1 MKKMN
6 SDYDNQNDLDVPTND
21 NIDEVLLSLYKK
33 GYVNLDT
40 SQSELKVSVTDA
52 GKQAYLTELFVSMT
66 APVDA

>member
-1 MKKMN
+1 MK

-40 SQSELKVSVTDA
+40 SQSD
-52 GKQAYLTELFVSMT
+52 
-66 APVDA
+66 

>member
-1 MKKMN
+1 MKKN
-6 SDYDNQNDLDVPTND
+6 SYDNQNNLSMPTND
-21 NIDEVLLSLYKK
+21 DIDEVLLSLCKK

-40 SQSELKVSVTDA
+40 SQSEVRVSITDA